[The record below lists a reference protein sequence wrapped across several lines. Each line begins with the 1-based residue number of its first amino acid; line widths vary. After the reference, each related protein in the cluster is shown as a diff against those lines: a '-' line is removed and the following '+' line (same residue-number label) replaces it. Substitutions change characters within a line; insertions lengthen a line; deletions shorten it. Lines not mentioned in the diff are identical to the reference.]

1 MAYCFIS
8 LTSLNFWIFSHDF
21 KSSISAFETLTSLV
35 MSKAAFLFHSVFLL
49 PPSLFLLRSSQLNV
63 VEGTGEGKFVLSFV
77 FSNSVF
83 KPIGLGKADWS
94 WYLGEGAGEWVGEG
108 LVLVD
113 VEVEVVNFG
122 TFGILNYKWIIWF
135 LINEKRTQS
144 IRRENEYLLQASLIQ
159 IQEE

>member
-8 LTSLNFWIFSHDF
+8 LTSLNFWIFSQDF

-35 MSKAAFLFHSVFLL
+35 RSKAAFLFHSVFLL

-63 VEGTGEGKFVLSFV
+63 VEGTGEGKFGLCFG

-83 KPIGLGKADWS
+83 KPLGLGETDCS

-122 TFGILNYKWIIWF
+122 TFGILNYKWIICF
-135 LINEKRTQS
+135 LINGKRTQS
-144 IRRENEYLLQASLIQ
+144 SRRENEYLLRASLIQ